1 MSSLY
6 GSIEAGGTKF
16 VLAVGDDDL
25 NIIQRITI
33 PTRTPAETIE
43 EVIGFFKDYSL
54 KGIGLGSFGPADIA
68 KESAT
73 YGYITN
79 TPKANWNMYDIV
91 GNLERAL
98 HVPIHFTTDVN
109 AACYGEYVKGHAQ
122 GTKSCVYFTVGTG
135 VGAGA
140 INAGEFIQ
148 GFSHPEMGHMIVKQ
162 HDSDTYEGNCPFHK
176 NCLEGLAAGPTIAGR
191 LGINGEKIEENN
203 PVWDYLAD
211 YLSQAA
217 YNTTLLLSPQVIIF
231 GGGVMNQ
238 PNLLKKIKEKFKER
252 MNAYVATPDLDAYIL
267 QPGLKD
273 NAGTIGCLA
282 LAKKH
287 FD

>member
-91 GNLERAL
+91 
-98 HVPIHFTTDVN
+98 
-109 AACYGEYVKGHAQ
+109 
-122 GTKSCVYFTVGTG
+122 
-135 VGAGA
+135 
-140 INAGEFIQ
+140 
-148 GFSHPEMGHMIVKQ
+148 
-162 HDSDTYEGNCPFHK
+162 
-176 NCLEGLAAGPTIAGR
+176 
-191 LGINGEKIEENN
+191 
-203 PVWDYLAD
+203 
-211 YLSQAA
+211 
-217 YNTTLLLSPQVIIF
+217 
-231 GGGVMNQ
+231 
-238 PNLLKKIKEKFKER
+238 
-252 MNAYVATPDLDAYIL
+252 
-267 QPGLKD
+267 
-273 NAGTIGCLA
+273 
-282 LAKKH
+282 
-287 FD
+287 